1 MRTKSGLTAI
11 AVVMTFI
18 ITVPSMAQ
26 WLSLGN
32 AHPDAPVMLSG
43 GYRFLAQSA
52 NRQGT
57 FQERPADL
65 WRFELNPTLMLYGI
79 PLSANVLMSSEQQG
93 IRQEINAFSLTLDP
107 KAVERMVM
115 TRATN
120 ALNDVYNS
128 ADAEALRDLDSKR
141 DSLMQYDPEKLKQ
154 LDAYKQI
161 ERVREQGL
169 DVSMAHDAMQQ
180 LGIMSDAES
189 FIASLPTVG
198 VGTVY
203 PSFSAITLN
212 GIRMEGVT
220 AEWNPGGIVY
230 ANVAVG
236 TTQAPLTRLD
246 TVRVDSNIYT
256 NFDNSAFGRRV
267 TAIKAGVGRK
277 EGEHVFLTA
286 MVATDDR
293 TSINVASDTNTALTP
308 QKNMIG
314 GLEFKVEPIEGMWTL
329 QAEGA
334 TSLNV
339 GDLNAPTFGTS
350 AVPDFL
356 LGLVDSSMSSYIDWA
371 LVAATMFT
379 LRDAG
384 TKISGNLRRIG
395 PGFRS
400 LGVPN
405 LRSDVLRYD
414 LRVDQSFLKRQ
425 VSASVFYRRD
435 QDNLVPWKRSTTSIT
450 SLGVTLGL
458 NVRKW
463 PFLRLTYAPYV
474 QENDDS
480 NPLLQYVNRTTMIM
494 GATGYSYRLGDLGA
508 STNLNVARQWSE
520 TKNNASDFG
529 VTTINVLQS
538 ISFSFPLTVS
548 GGVGFITQAAAG
560 LPDNNVI
567 TADVSA
573 NYVLWELVTTSGGL
587 TMAFEQDNSTRTGFY
602 FNLNVPLWDV
612 AVVDLR
618 AERTLF
624 DERRVPPILGGNY
637 NETIVRATIS
647 KYW

>member
-1 MRTKSGLTAI
+1 M
-11 AVVMTFI
+11 
-18 ITVPSMAQ
+18 ITCVLCIVATPTTAQ
-26 WLSLGN
+26 WISLGN
-32 AHPDAPVMLSG
+32 AHPDAPVMITG
-43 GYRFLAQSA
+43 GYRLLAQSA

-65 WRFELNPTLMLYGI
+65 WRFELNPTLMVYGL
-79 PLSANVLMSSEQQG
+79 PLSANILMSSEQQG

-107 KAVERMVM
+107 KAIERIVM
-115 TRATN
+115 ARASN
-120 ALNDVYNS
+120 ALQEVYNS
-128 ADAEALRDLDSKR
+128 ADAETLRDLDSKR

-154 LDAYKQI
+154 LESYKQI

-169 DVSMAHDAMQQ
+169 DVNTAREAMQQ

-203 PSFSAITLN
+203 PSFSPITLN

-220 AEWNPGGIVY
+220 AEWNPWGLLY
-230 ANVAVG
+230 FNVATG
-236 TTQAPLTRLD
+236 TTQRPLTRLD
-246 TVRVDSNIYT
+246 TVRVDSNLYT
-256 NFDNSAFGRRV
+256 NFDNSAFGRTV
-267 TAIKAGVGRK
+267 HAFKAGVGTK

-293 TSINVASDTNTALTP
+293 ASINVASDTNTALTP

-314 GLEFKVEPIEGMWTL
+314 GLEFKVEPIEGMWTM

-334 TSLNV
+334 FSLNA
-339 GDLNAPTFGTS
+339 GDLNAPTFATS
-350 AVPDFL
+350 AVPGFL
-356 LGLVDSSMSSYIDWA
+356 LGLVDSSMSAYIDWA
-371 LVAATMFT
+371 LVASTTVT
-379 LRDAG
+379 LRDVG
-384 TKISGNLRRIG
+384 TRFTANLRRIG

-414 LRVDQSFLKRQ
+414 LRADQSFWKRQ
-425 VSASVFYRRD
+425 ISASVFYRRD

-520 TKNNASDFG
+520 TKNNISDFG

-538 ISFSFPLTVS
+538 VSFTFPLTVS
-548 GGVGFITQAAAG
+548 GGVGLITQTAAG
-560 LPDNNVI
+560 QPDNDVV
-567 TADVSA
+567 TADASA
-573 NYVLWELVTTSGGL
+573 SYVLWETLTTSGGVTL
-587 TMAFEQDNSTRTGFY
+587 AFEQDNSTRTGFY
-602 FNLNVPLWDV
+602 FNLNVPLWDL